1 MRLRKNPKA
10 KEALNNFKNFIITSD
25 FDKYK
30 GLWNEI
36 FENKNLPLFVELGTG
51 KGKFISEMAMQY
63 KNKANFIGIEAQ
75 TEVMLQAAK
84 KVDLIQNSNLKLL
97 EFNINNIVDLFSAN
111 EVDRFYINF
120 CDPWPKKR
128 HSKRRLTHRNFLEK
142 YRTILKPKGEIFLK
156 TDNEKLFEFSLNEF
170 ANVNAKFHNI
180 TFDLHKSNYKEN
192 ILTEYEMKFSLQG
205 MKIYRAEFQFN

>member
-10 KEALNNFKNFIITSD
+10 KEALNNFKELVITSG

-30 GLWNEI
+30 SHWNEV

-51 KGKFISEMAMQY
+51 KGKFISELAKKY
-63 KNKANFIGIEAQ
+63 KDKANFIGIEAQ
-75 TEVMLQAAK
+75 TEVILQAAK
-84 KVDLIQNSNLKLL
+84 KATLIQSSNLKLL
-97 EFNINNIVDLFSAN
+97 EFNINDIVDLFSAN

-142 YRTILKPKGEIFLK
+142 YKMILKPKGEIFLK

-170 ANVNAKFHNI
+170 ASFNTTFHNI
-180 TFDLHKSNYKEN
+180 TFDLHKSDYKEN
-192 ILTEYEMKFSLQG
+192 ILTEYEMKFSSQG